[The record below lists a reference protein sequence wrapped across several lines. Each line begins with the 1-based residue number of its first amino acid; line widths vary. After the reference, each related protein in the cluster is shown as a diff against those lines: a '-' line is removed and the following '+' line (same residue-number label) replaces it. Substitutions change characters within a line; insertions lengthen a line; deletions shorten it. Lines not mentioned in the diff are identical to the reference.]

1 MLDVGQLIKITRAQS
16 FCHCRKTMPLFA
28 RDWQAELRAQPQEAA
43 IIGNSRGSHGGAR
56 LMGPISG
63 DDFIHPQAGLP
74 AIFFVFLLVCWSPPP
89 RLGLSSGSPLSVLP
103 SQRAVRALF
112 RRLLPSQSCMQFC
125 NHP

>member
-16 FCHCRKTMPLFA
+16 FCRCRKTMPVFA

-63 DDFIHPQAGLP
+63 DDFIHP
-74 AIFFVFLLVCWSPPP
+74 
-89 RLGLSSGSPLSVLP
+89 
-103 SQRAVRALF
+103 
-112 RRLLPSQSCMQFC
+112 
-125 NHP
+125 